1 MSGAFENKILSVS
14 QSKQAGL
21 LSAAKIAASKPDT
34 GVTITKK
41 SAYFV
46 IRDCARITEKYL
58 VHHIWGEIK
67 NPIDRLEGAF
77 TKAEIEDF
85 LSRAKRDTE
94 TQQLC
99 TIILEDIHK
108 KNKLETTGVVS
119 TVVDAPVVKF
129 DFTEFE
135 TDKIYGDYDN
145 GEPQADV
152 VEIPTGVLP
161 EKEKST
167 YELFLEAFKIGR
179 AHV

>member
-1 MSGAFENKILSVS
+1 MSGAFENKILTVS

-21 LSAAKIAASKPDT
+21 LAPAKIAASKPDT
-34 GVTITKK
+34 GVTIVKK

-46 IRDCARITEKYL
+46 IRDCAKITEKYL

-67 NPIDRLEGAF
+67 NPIDRLEGIF
-77 TKAEIEDF
+77 TRAEIEDF

-99 TIILEDIHK
+99 SIILEDIHK
-108 KNKLETTGVVS
+108 KNKLETTGIVS
-119 TVVDAPVVKF
+119 PVVDAPVVKF

-135 TDKIYGDYDN
+135 SDKIYGDYDT
-145 GEPQADV
+145 GTPQADV
-152 VEIPTGVLP
+152 VDIPTGVLP

-167 YELFLEAFKIGR
+167 FELFLEAFKPKS
-179 AHV
+179 

>member
-1 MSGAFENKILSVS
+1 MSGAFEHKILSVS

-21 LSAAKIAASKPDT
+21 LNAAKIAASKPDT
-34 GVTITKK
+34 GVTIVKK

-46 IRDCARITEKYL
+46 IRDCAKITEKYL

-85 LSRAKRDTE
+85 LSRSKRNTE

-99 TIILEDIHK
+99 SIILEDIHK
-108 KNKLETTGVVS
+108 KNKLENSGITTPA
-119 TVVDAPVVKF
+119 VDAPVVKF

-135 TDKIYGDYDN
+135 SDKIYGDYDT
-145 GEPQADV
+145 GETQGDV
-152 VEIPTGVLP
+152 VEIPTGILP
-161 EKEKST
+161 EKEKTT
-167 YELFLEAFKIGR
+167 YELFLEAFKPKL
-179 AHV
+179 

>member
-1 MSGAFENKILSVS
+1 MSGAFEHKILTVS

-21 LSAAKIAASKPDT
+21 LGPAKIAASKPDT
-34 GVTITKK
+34 GITIVKK

-46 IRDCARITEKYL
+46 IRDCAKITEKYL
-58 VHHIWGEIK
+58 VHHVWGEIK
-67 NPIDRLEGAF
+67 NPIDRLEGSF

-99 TIILEDIHK
+99 SVIIEDIHK
-108 KNKLETTGVVS
+108 KNKLENSGIVS
-119 TVVDAPVVKF
+119 PAVEAPVVRF

-135 TDKIYGDYDN
+135 NDKIYGDYDV
-145 GEPQADV
+145 GTPQADI
-152 VEIPTGVLP
+152 VEIPSGVLP

-167 YELFLEAFKIGR
+167 YELFLEAFKPKS
-179 AHV
+179 

>member
-1 MSGAFENKILSVS
+1 MSGAFEHKILTVS

-21 LSAAKIAASKPDT
+21 LGPAKIAASKPDT
-34 GVTITKK
+34 GVTIVKK

-46 IRDCARITEKYL
+46 IRDCAKITEKYL
-58 VHHIWGEIK
+58 VHHVWGEIK

-99 TIILEDIHK
+99 SIILEDIHK
-108 KNKLETTGVVS
+108 KNKLENTGIVS
-119 TVVDAPVVKF
+119 PVVDAPVVKF

-135 TDKIYGDYDN
+135 NDKIYGDYDN
-145 GEPQADV
+145 NIPSADV
-152 VEIPTGVLP
+152 VEIPSGVLP

-167 YELFLEAFKIGR
+167 YELFLEAFKPKS
-179 AHV
+179 